1 MHNRLPSRTA
11 LVAALVLVWAAS
23 VRAQTDDAV
32 GIRAQGMGG
41 AFTAVADDAT
51 ATWWNP
57 AGLAGGAYFGALV
70 EYGGGQDPR
79 RDRDAMGMPVP
90 AWRTSSRAVT
100 AAFPAL
106 GLSFYRFNVSEIE
119 PAPTTGTV
127 ASDRQ
132 EGGYGAVRLTDLH
145 VSQFSGTVGQS
156 LGDHVVIGSTV
167 KLLRG
172 STGSEVRNVAG
183 ASLDEAGDL
192 EAHTT
197 TRADIDV
204 GVMATLGSVKVGA
217 AVRNAS
223 APTFG
228 DGQSVFVL
236 RRHAR
241 VGASIALASCRRLDA
256 VTVAIDADLTTSSSA
271 SGDRRHVSGG
281 VEAWVLQRR
290 LGFRGGMSANTIG
303 EARPTASGGLSV
315 ALRSG
320 LYLDGEITGGADR
333 AMWSGG
339 IDLRT
344 TF

>member
-1 MHNRLPSRTA
+1 
-11 LVAALVLVWAAS
+11 
-23 VRAQTDDAV
+23 
-32 GIRAQGMGG
+32 MG
-41 AFTAVADDAT
+41 V
-51 ATWWNP
+51 
-57 AGLAGGAYFGALV
+57 
-70 EYGGGQDPR
+70 
-79 RDRDAMGMPVP
+79 PVP
-90 AWRTSSRAVT
+90 AWRASSRAVT
-100 AAFPAL
+100 VAFPAL
-106 GLSFYRFNVSEIE
+106 GLSFYRLHFSEIE
-119 PAPTTGTV
+119 PFPTTGTV

-132 EGGYGAVRLTDLH
+132 ESGYALVRLTDLH

-167 KLLRG
+167 KLLLG
-172 STGSEVRNVAG
+172 STGSEIRAVAG
-183 ASLDEAGDL
+183 ESLDQAGDL
-192 EAHTT
+192 EGRTT

-228 DGQSVFVL
+228 DGQSAFVL

-241 VGASIALASCRRLDA
+241 VGASIALTPRRRLEA
-256 VTVAIDADLTTSSSA
+256 VTVAIDADLTTSASA

-290 LGFRGGMSANTIG
+290 FGFRGGVSANTVG
-303 EARPTASGGLSV
+303 EAQPTASGGLSV

-333 AMWSGG
+333 AMRSGG
-339 IDLRT
+339 IDLRM